1 METTDKR
8 ELSHGVPSR
17 HPWRRKARWLWVPLL
32 ASLPLLT
39 FGKVKESFVVVNLLD
54 EASSTFETATASGD
68 GTSVASWQL
77 ELRGDGEASL
87 GLSAEGEGFGGKGR
101 CLKLINT
108 SSPSDEWK
116 AIAKV
121 AINYDKDASNVVRFY
136 ARAAKTRDYDY
147 DVRLSPHFTDGQWNG
162 SWEGR
167 DTPVTHD
174 WQCFELVPSA
184 KDNIVQFQ
192 FNFGKDCSVIY
203 IDNIE
208 IGPKQ
213 RANGLSGDDSDF
225 EGGTCGKWQ
234 ASEGINLLMNSAD
247 EPAYNGSGH
256 CLKLSLRPGYT
267 SGYIYLDVPELRSGQ
282 TYDYDFYVRSDKNIG
297 TQSVQS
303 YYQSTRANNDRLHS
317 SISTLVV
324 PTDEWSHVEK
334 SDINEYFFWQL
345 TSTPAEQLQWQ
356 PRFDRF
362 VIWVSGQSGDVVF
375 VDNVRTM
382 QPAYKVLPDPAVPIT
397 PDETEED
404 GGQNGDST
412 EAGNKDGDGN
422 SDNEGTSSDTGNH
435 PTSGDHWPKPP
446 ARPGTG
452 TQSGTGTDTEDGT
465 PSGSETTP
473 GTGTE
478 TNPGSGS
485 GQQSGG
491 SLALEAIAS
500 ASQATAVEYYDLQG
514 QRLAARPHG
523 LCIERSGGRAK
534 VVIYK

>member
-8 ELSHGVPSR
+8 ELSRGVPSR
-17 HPWRRKARWLWVPLL
+17 HPWRRKAPWLWVPLL

-54 EASSTFETATASGD
+54 EASSTFETATASAD
-68 GTSVASWQL
+68 GKSVASWRL
-77 ELRGDGEASL
+77 ELRGDGEAL
-87 GLSAEGEGFGGKGR
+87 IGLSAEGEGFGGKGR

-121 AINYDKDASNVVRFY
+121 ALNYDKDASNVVRFY
-136 ARAAKTRDYDY
+136 ARAAKTTDYDF
-147 DVRLSPHFTDGQWNG
+147 DVRISPRFTDGQWNG
-162 SWEGR
+162 SWEGSN
-167 DTPVTHD
+167 TSITND

-192 FNFGKDCSVIY
+192 FNFGKDCSIIY

-225 EGGTCGKWQ
+225 EGGTRGNWQ

-247 EPAYNGSGH
+247 EHAYNGSEH
-256 CLKLSLRPGYT
+256 CLKLSLKPGYT
-267 SGYIYLDVPELRSGQ
+267 SGYIYLDVPELRSLQ
-282 TYDYDFYVRSDKNIG
+282 KYDYDFYVRSSKNTG
-297 TQSVQS
+297 TQTVRSF
-303 YYQSTRANNDRLHS
+303 YQSTRANQYEWWPS
-317 SISTLVV
+317 PSQVV
-324 PTDEWSHVEK
+324 PTDTWQHVEK
-334 SDINEYFFWQL
+334 LNMQEYFYWQENATADL
-345 TSTPAEQLQWQ
+345 KYAPCYN
-356 PRFDRF
+356 RF
-362 VIWVSGQSGDVVF
+362 VIKVTGAAGDVVF
-375 VDNVRTM
+375 VDNVRMM
-382 QPAYKVLPDPAVPIT
+382 QPAYKTLPDPAVPVT
-397 PDETEED
+397 PDDTETD
-404 GGQNGDST
+404 GGNKDGDST

-478 TNPGSGS
+478 NNPGGGS

-491 SLALEAIAS
+491 SLALGAIEAA
-500 ASQATAVEYYDLQG
+500 AQATAVEYYDLQG